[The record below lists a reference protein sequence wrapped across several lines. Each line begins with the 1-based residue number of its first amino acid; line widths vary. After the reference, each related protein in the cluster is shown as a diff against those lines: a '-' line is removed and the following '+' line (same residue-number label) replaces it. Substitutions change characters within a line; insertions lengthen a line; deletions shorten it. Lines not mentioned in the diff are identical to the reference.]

1 MTRMNSLRETIR
13 ELKRQATQ
21 CDRKAQHAAKEGR
34 IESAEA
40 YTALAVRHVRMAA
53 MLSVDLMALEAE

>member
-1 MTRMNSLRETIR
+1 MTRMHSLRETIR
-13 ELKRQATQ
+13 ELKHHAKQ

-40 YTALAVRHVRMAA
+40 YTALAVKHKRIAA
-53 MLSVDLMALEAE
+53 MLSVDLVALEAE